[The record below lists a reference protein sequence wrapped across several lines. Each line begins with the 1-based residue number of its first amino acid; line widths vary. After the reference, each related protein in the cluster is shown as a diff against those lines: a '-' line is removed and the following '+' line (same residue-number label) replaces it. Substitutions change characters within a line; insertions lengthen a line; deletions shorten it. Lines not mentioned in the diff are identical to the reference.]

1 MSYGEEQRKEIE
13 TIKKRQIKLEL
24 SDADCDRLA
33 RKCGEYGLTIGE
45 LIENFVGDLVDGTY
59 SNGSD
64 ERMYAQQWFDFDI
77 YLENRT
83 FSQQKTP
90 DYIDLNKV
98 LFQSKEFFKMKA
110 HEKYMLLDLMRS
122 TALNRGMRVISVK
135 EFYHKYCNILQVSK
149 RMIQVYLQT
158 LRKYFSVHIKDG
170 KYYIKFLGGKLFQKP
185 TKSIKGKRATY
196 VCVNTAADQQREWHD
211 VMSDALTF
219 NKNSV
224 KIEISGTVDGKAKTY
239 TLSNTEFAVKE
250 KPGNGDTFMIAVAD
264 LKAIVDREFDAV
276 DNRKENT
283 YGQTVTVTY
292 NATLNDKAAEN
303 TGRPGFENDVRLEF
317 SNDADSEGEGKTGY
331 TPWDTVV
338 CFTYRLNP
346 IKTND
351 HDKVLDGAKFRLYSD
366 ADCKNEVYV
375 KEGQDGYIVINRD
388 SIGGTDHTGGTK
400 PDTAVEMVSNANGTF
415 NIYGLDSGTYYLK
428 ETDAPDGY
436 RLLTDPIKLELKAT
450 FTTERDSYVK
460 GDGAT
465 DKTLTAFDAKANIK
479 TFYNGIS
486 KSEDKTLETSVEDG
500 SANITI
506 VNQVGKKLPITGTS
520 TVVIMLG
527 AGVVLMSV
535 AIAKGRKKDEEI

>member
-1 MSYGEEQRKEIE
+1 MKKM
-13 TIKKRQIKLEL
+13 TKFNKKRVTLML
-24 SDADCDRLA
+24 TGTLA
-33 RKCGEYGLTIGE
+33 LTG
-45 LIENFVGDLVDGTY
+45 
-59 SNGSD
+59 
-64 ERMYAQQWFDFDI
+64 A
-77 YLENRT
+77 
-83 FSQQKTP
+83 
-90 DYIDLNKV
+90 
-98 LFQSKEFFKMKA
+98 
-110 HEKYMLLDLMRS
+110 
-122 TALNRGMRVISVK
+122 ISS
-135 EFYHKYCNILQVSK
+135 LPMP
-149 RMIQVYLQT
+149 MIQNGMATVVYAAEGTEYSTVKGVATMGSGQAHIDIGGNDGQT
-158 LRKYFSVHIKDG
+158 LVG
-170 KYYIKFLGGKLFQKP
+170 KQL
-185 TKSIKGKRATY
+185 
-196 VCVNTAADQQREWHD
+196 
-211 VMSDALTF
+211 
-219 NKNSV
+219 
-224 KIEISGTVDGKAKTY
+224 
-239 TLSNTEFAVKE
+239 
-250 KPGNGDTFMIAVAD
+250 
-264 LKAIVDREFDAV
+264 
-276 DNRKENT
+276 
-283 YGQTVTVTY
+283 
-292 NATLNDKAAEN
+292 

-317 SNDADSEGEGKTGY
+317 SNDADSTGEGKTGY